1 MSPADPTL
9 IAGLLA
15 GLAGS
20 GHCLG
25 MCGGISA
32 ALGGAAAP
40 GGRGTACVLGYNLGR
55 VGSYALI
62 GGIAGL
68 LGAGIGQGL
77 GAAAPALR
85 LLAAALM
92 ILVGLQIVT
101 GWRLLAPPENAGL
114 RLWQHIAPL
123 ARRCMPVRQPGM
135 ALLLGALW
143 GWLPCGLVYAMA
155 LTAAG
160 MGGAAAGAGFM
171 LAFGLG
177 TLPAMALV
185 GATGSRLTRSLG
197 HAGLRRAAG
206 LAVVVLGAWTA
217 VLPLQALSGAGH

>member
-1 MSPADPTL
+1 MTPADPTL
-9 IAGLLA
+9 LAGLVA

-40 GGRGTACVLGYNLGR
+40 GGRGLACVLGYNTGR
-55 VGSYALI
+55 VLSYTLI
-62 GGIAGL
+62 GALAGL
-68 LGAGIGQGL
+68 LGAGIGAGL

-92 ILVGLQIVT
+92 ILVGVQLVT
-101 GWRLLAPPENAGL
+101 GWRLLAPLENAGL

-123 ARRCMPVRQPGM
+123 ARRCMPVRHPGM
-135 ALLLGALW
+135 AIALGALW

-160 MGGAAAGAGFM
+160 LGSAGQGAGFM

-177 TLPAMALV
+177 TIPAMAAL
-185 GATGSRLTRSLG
+185 GATGGRLGRALG
-197 HAGLRRAAG
+197 HAGLRRSAG
-206 LAVVVLGAWTA
+206 LAVVLLGAWTA
-217 VLPLQALSGAGH
+217 VLPLQGLLAGGH